1 MKGVEDAPSLLVLN
15 RSQVWQAR
23 KMIDFTS
30 TYCTL
35 PYYSSQL
42 ASVGIS
48 VVDHKLKDRARG
60 GERERESGKEW
71 KRKWK
76 RKREPVR
83 EIEGLTAEYSPRLL
97 VPNQSQLGPS
107 GRSIDGTVLN
117 VP

>member
-71 KRKWK
+71 KRVEKKVEEEK
-76 RKREPVR
+76 RAGERDRGAYSRV
-83 EIEGLTAEYSPRLL
+83 LTTP
-97 VPNQSQLGPS
+97 LGPQPIS
-107 GRSIDGTVLN
+107 TWAFWEIN
-117 VP
+117 